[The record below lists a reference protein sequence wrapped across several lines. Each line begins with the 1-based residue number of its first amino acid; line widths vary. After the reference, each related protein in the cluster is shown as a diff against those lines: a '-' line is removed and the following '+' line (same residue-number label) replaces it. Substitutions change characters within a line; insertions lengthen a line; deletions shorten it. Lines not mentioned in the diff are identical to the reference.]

1 MHQDQEE
8 DNVYIPNVI
17 DWLEDITA
25 VNTNIN
31 RGFKTA
37 ADNLEFKALEMFNAF
52 VSTLRARVKKMCEA
66 ITKHYSV
73 DIGDLI

>member
-1 MHQDQEE
+1 
-8 DNVYIPNVI
+8 VT

-25 VNTNIN
+25 VDTDIN

-52 VSTLRARVKKMCEA
+52 ISTLRARVKKMRKA

-73 DIGDLI
+73 NISNLI